1 MKNNFIFYIILLTF
15 LPGQPFDGMTLF
27 APTIGG
33 GGGGGSFTSYL
44 VNNDMDVINSWG
56 HPSGAA
62 SMPYLLEDS
71 TLLYPYRVSNPSMN
85 SGGVGGGVSKYS
97 WDGELLWYYEMSNST
112 YQHHHDV
119 EPLPNGNIL
128 AIVWEKKTAEEAYAM
143 GRSSIDNSLN
153 EMWAEAIL
161 ELEPIG
167 DDEVNIV
174 WEWHIWDHLVQDVD
188 PDLPGYGVIS
198 DHPELQDVNYGNAGS
213 NNGPGGPNG
222 DWKHF
227 NAIAYNGY
235 LDQIALS
242 SRMHDEI
249 YIIDH
254 STTTEEASGH
264 TGGNSGMGGDYLF
277 RWGNPQAYGRGNNS
291 DHKLADQ
298 HGVNWIPQG
307 YPGEGNLI
315 LFNNNY
321 TNSTSAVFEI
331 NTPLNENGTYDID
344 EGQPFGPE
352 NPAWFHAGNFHTQ
365 MQGGAFRQPNGNTLV
380 TDCDDAYMFEVTA
393 EHEVVWSHDYG
404 GGQTFIAR
412 AQKYQMDYLGGGFPE
427 YIVGDVN
434 FDQTL
439 SIMDVLMVA
448 DMVSGFG
455 YSPTPPADYNED
467 GAINIS
473 DVVLLMQAVLN
484 N

>member
-1 MKNNFIFYIILLTF
+1 MKKTLIFCICLSTF
-15 LPGQPFDGMTLF
+15 LSGQPFDGMTLF
-27 APTIGG
+27 APTQGG

-44 VNNDMDVINSWG
+44 VNNDMDVINSWS
-56 HPSGAA
+56 HTSGAA

-71 TLLYPYRVSNPSMN
+71 TLLYPYRVSNPTMN

-97 WDGELLWYYEMSNST
+97 WDGELLWHYEMSNNT

-128 AIVWEKKTAEEAYAM
+128 AIVWERKTADEAYAM
-143 GRSSIDNSLN
+143 GRNSIDNSLN
-153 EMWAEAIL
+153 EMWAEAVL

-167 DDEVNIV
+167 DNDVNIV
-174 WEWHIWDHLVQDVD
+174 WEWHIWDHLVQDED
-188 PDLPGYGVIS
+188 SELPGYGVIS

-227 NAIAYNGY
+227 NAIAYNEY
-235 LDQIALS
+235 LDQIVLS
-242 SRMHDEI
+242 SRIHDEI

-254 STTTEEASGH
+254 STTTEEAAGH

-277 RWGNPQAYGRGNNS
+277 RWGNPQAYGRGNSS

-380 TDCDDAYMFEVTA
+380 TDCDDAYMFEVTE

-427 YIVGDVN
+427 YTVGDVN
-434 FDQTL
+434 FDQAL
-439 SIMDVLMVA
+439 NIMDILMVA
-448 DMVSGFG
+448 DMASGFG

-467 GAINIS
+467 GSVNIS
-473 DVVLLMQAVLN
+473 DVVLLMHAVLN